1 MTSLDAVVVGSGPN
15 GLSAAVALAR
25 AGLSVRVYEAAATI
39 GGGARTEE
47 LTLPGFL
54 HDVCS
59 AVHPLAI
66 SSEFF
71 SQLPLESHGLE
82 WIEPPLE
89 LAHPFD
95 REPPALL
102 VRSVAATASALGTD
116 HRAYRH
122 LMEPFV
128 SRWDAL
134 AADALAPVRI
144 PSHPLLMARFGA
156 VGMRSFTSVARRF
169 STTAAR
175 ALLAGIAGHSIQP
188 LSGAGT
194 ASAAILLG
202 AAAHHAGWPIPR
214 RGSASI
220 TAALASYLKALGGE
234 IETST
239 EIKSLADLP
248 AARATLLDVTPR
260 QLLSICGDRLSSHYR
275 AQLERFRYG
284 PGVFKVDWAL
294 AAPVPWA
301 SPECARAGTVHLGG
315 TLEEIAASE
324 AAVGRGE
331 HPERPFVLISQP
343 SMFDSTRAPRGQ
355 HTLWGYC
362 HVPSGSTVDML
373 PRIEAQIERFAPGF
387 RERVLARHTL
397 NSAQLESRN
406 SNLVGGDIAAGANTL
421 RQLLFRPVMKW
432 NPYSTSLRG
441 VYLCSAS
448 TPPGGGVHGLC
459 GYHAAQSALLHLTR
473 RPSPAEG

>member
-1 MTSLDAVVVGSGPN
+1 MAPIDAVVVGSGPN

-39 GGGARTEE
+39 GGGARTQE
-47 LTLPGFL
+47 LTLPGFH

-71 SQLPLESHGLE
+71 SQLPLQSYGLE
-82 WIEPPLE
+82 WIEPPIE

-102 VRSVAATASALGTD
+102 VRSVAATASALGAD
-116 HRAYRH
+116 DRAYRD

-128 SRWDAL
+128 RHWDAL
-134 AADALAPVRI
+134 AADALAPVRW
-144 PSHPLLMARFGA
+144 PSHPLIMARFGA
-156 VGMRSFTSVARRF
+156 VGMRSFTGVAHRF

-188 LSGAGT
+188 LSDAGT

-202 AAAHHAGWPIPR
+202 AAAHHAGWPMPR

-220 TAALASYLKALGGE
+220 TTALASYLKSLGGE
-234 IETST
+234 IETSA
-239 EIKSLADLP
+239 EIKSLADVP

-294 AAPVPWA
+294 TAPVPWA

-315 TLEEIAASE
+315 TFEEIAASE

-331 HPERPFVLISQP
+331 HPERPFVLIAQP
-343 SMFDSTRAPRGQ
+343 SMFDSTRAPDGL

-373 PRIEAQIERFAPGF
+373 PRLEAPIERFAPGF

-397 NSAQLESRN
+397 NSAQLEARN
-406 SNLVGGDIAAGANTL
+406 ANLVGGDIAAGANTL

-432 NPYSTSLRG
+432 NPYSTSMRG

-459 GYHAAQSALLHLTR
+459 GYHAARSALREVFGQNT
-473 RPSPAEG
+473 S

>member
-25 AGLSVRVYEAAATI
+25 AGLSVRVFEAAATI

-47 LTLPGFL
+47 LTLPGFH

-71 SQLPLESHGLE
+71 SQLPLQAHGLE

-102 VRSVAATASALGTD
+102 ERSLAATARALGAD
-116 HRAYRH
+116 DRAYRH

-128 SRWDAL
+128 RHWDAL
-134 AADALAPVRI
+134 AADALAPVRW

-156 VGMRSFTSVARRF
+156 VGTRSFTGVAHRF
-169 STTAAR
+169 STAAAQ
-175 ALLAGIAGHSIQP
+175 ALLAGIAGHSIRP
-188 LSGAGT
+188 LSDAGT

-202 AAAHHAGWPIPR
+202 AAAHHAGWPMPR

-220 TAALASYLKALGGE
+220 TTALASYLKSLGGE

-315 TLEEIAASE
+315 TFEEIAASE
-324 AAVGRGE
+324 AAVGRSE
-331 HPERPFVLISQP
+331 HPERPFVLLAQP
-343 SMFDSTRAPRGQ
+343 SMFDSTRAPDGL

-387 RERVLARHTL
+387 RERVLARHTM
-397 NSAQLESRN
+397 NSAQLEARN
-406 SNLVGGDIAAGANTL
+406 ANLVGGDIAAGANTL

-459 GYHAAQSALLHLTR
+459 GYHAARSALHEVFGRKTD
-473 RPSPAEG
+473 

>member
-1 MTSLDAVVVGSGPN
+1 MAPIDAVVVGSGPN

-39 GGGARTEE
+39 GGGARTQE
-47 LTLPGFL
+47 LTLPGFH

-71 SQLPLESHGLE
+71 SQLPLQSYGLE
-82 WIEPPLE
+82 WIEPPIE

-102 VRSVAATASALGTD
+102 VRSVAATASALGAD
-116 HRAYRH
+116 DRAYRD

-128 SRWDAL
+128 RHWDAL
-134 AADALAPVRI
+134 AADALAPVRW
-144 PSHPLLMARFGA
+144 PSHPLIMARFGA
-156 VGMRSFTSVARRF
+156 VGMRSFTGVAHRF

-188 LSGAGT
+188 LSDAGT

-202 AAAHHAGWPIPR
+202 AAAHHAGWPMPR

-220 TAALASYLKALGGE
+220 TTALASYLKSLGGE
-234 IETST
+234 IETSA
-239 EIKSLADLP
+239 EIKSLADVP

-294 AAPVPWA
+294 TAPVPWA

-315 TLEEIAASE
+315 TFEEIAASE

-331 HPERPFVLISQP
+331 HPERPFVLIAQP
-343 SMFDSTRAPRGQ
+343 SMFDSTRAPDGL

-397 NSAQLESRN
+397 NSAQLEARN
-406 SNLVGGDIAAGANTL
+406 ANLVGGDIAAGANTL

-432 NPYSTSLRG
+432 NPYSTSMRG

-459 GYHAAQSALLHLTR
+459 GYHAARSALREVFGQNT
-473 RPSPAEG
+473 S

>member
-1 MTSLDAVVVGSGPN
+1 MTSVDAVIVGSGPN

-25 AGLSVRVYEAAATI
+25 AGLSVRVYEAAPSI

-66 SSEFF
+66 SSEFL
-71 SQLPLESHGLE
+71 SQLPLSSHGLE
-82 WIEPPLE
+82 WIEPPLA

-95 REPPALL
+95 RESPALL
-102 VRSVAATASALGTD
+102 EQSLDATANGLGED
-116 HRAYRH
+116 ARSYRR

-128 SRWDAL
+128 SHWDAL

-144 PSHPLLMARFGA
+144 PSHPLLMARFGV
-156 VGMRSFTSVARRF
+156 VGLQSFTSVARRF

-175 ALLAGIAGHSIQP
+175 GLLAGVAAHSIQP
-188 LSGAGT
+188 LSHLGT

-202 AAAHHAGWPIPR
+202 AAAHHAGWPIAR

-220 TAALASYLKALGGE
+220 TTALASYLTSLGGE
-234 IETST
+234 IETGT

-248 AARATLLDVTPR
+248 TARATLLDVTPR
-260 QLLSICGDRLSSHYR
+260 QLLRICGDRLSARYR
-275 AQLERFRYG
+275 SQLERFRYG
-284 PGVFKVDWAL
+284 PGVFKADWAL

-315 TLEEIAASE
+315 TFEEIAASE
-324 AAVGRGE
+324 AAVGRGD
-331 HPERPFVLISQP
+331 HPEQPFVLIAQP
-343 SMFDSTRAPRGQ
+343 SMFDSTRAPDGQ

-387 RERVLARHTL
+387 RERVLARHTM
-397 NSAQLESRN
+397 NSAQLEARN
-406 SNLVGGDIAAGANTL
+406 ANLVGGDIAAGANTL

-459 GYHAAQSALLHLTR
+459 GYHAARSALLQLTR
-473 RPSPAEG
+473 RPTLAEA

>member
-25 AGLSVRVYEAAATI
+25 AGLSVRVFEAAATI

-71 SQLPLESHGLE
+71 SQLPLQAHGLE

-102 VRSVAATASALGTD
+102 ERSVAATASALGAD
-116 HRAYRH
+116 DRAYRH

-128 SRWDAL
+128 RHWDAL

-156 VGMRSFTSVARRF
+156 VGMRSFTSVAHRF

-175 ALLAGIAGHSIQP
+175 GLLAGIAGHSIQP
-188 LSGAGT
+188 LSDAGT

-202 AAAHHAGWPIPR
+202 AAAHHAGWPMPR

-220 TAALASYLKALGGE
+220 TTALVSYLKSLGGE
-234 IETST
+234 IETSA
-239 EIKSLADLP
+239 EIKSLAELP

-260 QLLSICGDRLSSHYR
+260 QLLSICGDRLSAHYR
-275 AQLERFRYG
+275 SQLERFRYG

-301 SPECARAGTVHLGG
+301 SPACARAGTVHLGG

-331 HPERPFVLISQP
+331 HPERPFVLIAQP
-343 SMFDSTRAPRGQ
+343 SMFDSTRAPNGQ

-397 NSAQLESRN
+397 NSAQIEARN
-406 SNLVGGDIAAGANTL
+406 ANIVGGDIAAGANTL

-459 GYHAAQSALLHLTR
+459 GSNAARSVLRDVFGLASA
-473 RPSPAEG
+473 